1 MKKTFII
8 YGAYGYTGELVV
20 EEAAAKGLKPIL
32 SGRNEAKLKVLGDKF
47 GFEYIAADLDN
58 LNKLDEATT
67 KSSLIL
73 NCAGPFSRTFEKV
86 VTYCLKKHLHYTD
99 ITGEIQV
106 FEMAAHMDKLAKENN
121 IMILP
126 GTGFDVVPSD
136 CLAAFLKQQM
146 PKAQKLALAFKSTG
160 GLSHGT
166 ATTMVENIGEGGAVR
181 IDGKIEKV
189 KAAYKTHMIDYGK
202 GPRLSTT
209 IPWGD
214 VSTAYYSTGIPNI
227 EVYMFTP
234 SSMLRSMKMTR
245 FIGGILSIPFVNN
258 IIKGG
263 IKPGGPNEQVR
274 TNGSCA
280 LFGEVEDENGNKKAA
295 RLETI
300 EGYTLT
306 AKTAVLIAEK
316 ILAGNFKTGF
326 ATPSLAYGAD
336 LIMEIEGSKRNIV
349 E

>member
-1 MKKTFII
+1 MKNFII
-8 YGAYGYTGELVV
+8 YGAYGYTGELIV
-20 EEAAAKGLKPIL
+20 EEAVEKGLKPIL
-32 SGRNEAKLKVLGDKF
+32 SGRNEAKLKSLADKF
-47 GFEYIAADLDN
+47 SLSYVAADLDN
-58 LNKLDEATT
+58 LKNLDEVIGDC
-67 KSSLIL
+67 SLIL

-86 VTYCLKKHLHYTD
+86 VTYCLKNGLHYTD

-106 FEMAAHMDKLAKENN
+106 FEMAAHMDKLAKKHN

-146 PKAQKLALAFKSTG
+146 PEAQQLALAFKSSG

-181 IDGKIEKV
+181 VDGKIKKV
-189 KAAYKTHMIDYGK
+189 PAAYKTRMIDYGK
-202 GPRLSTT
+202 GPRQSTT

-214 VSTAYYSTGIPNI
+214 VSTAYYSTGIPNV
-227 EVYMFTP
+227 EVYIYTP
-234 SSMLRSMKMTR
+234 SSMLRGMKMTR
-245 FIGGILSIPFVNN
+245 LFGGLLSIPFVNN
-258 IIKGG
+258 ILKKN

-274 TNGSCA
+274 QKGNCS
-280 LFGEVEDENGNKKAA
+280 LFGEVTDANGNKKTA
-295 RLETI
+295 LLTTI

-316 ILAGNFKTGF
+316 ITSGNVKAGF

-336 LIMEIEGSKRNIV
+336 LIMEIEGSERRIV